1 MWSKKQKMQYFGT
14 NLNEYGHFTW
24 DLTGDYMEL
33 KGLLPAT
40 PFSPEELTRGLNKGQ
55 TAYYQGGGYTALAI
69 AGSCTDG
76 RPGTK
81 SVFWV
86 KENVS
91 KARMMELISQNK
103 HAAAI
108 VAAMKF
114 KIDWN

>member
-1 MWSKKQKMQYFGT
+1 MQYFGT
-14 NLNEYGHFTW
+14 NLTEYGHFTW
-24 DLTGDYMEL
+24 DLTGDYMKL
-33 KGLLPAT
+33 KGLISVAT
-40 PFSPEELTRGLNKGQ
+40 PFHPEELTRNLQKGQ

-69 AGSCTDG
+69 AGSCTDD